1 MALKDVEQLKAQF
14 KKHYDNFVQAD
25 DSMPNPIHLTNIF
38 RARQT
43 NQDYDKTRV
52 N

>member
-14 KKHYDNFVQAD
+14 KKHYDHFVQAD
-25 DSMPNPIHLTNIF
+25 DTMPNPNHLTNIF

-43 NQDYDKTRV
+43 NQDYD
-52 N
+52 